1 MPRINKKNLGINI
14 LRQILKCNYLKMT
27 PKVVS
32 HGYDKTTG
40 KKLVENIFNTK
51 IIILGLFNFNHTRFI

>member
-1 MPRINKKNLGINI
+1 
-14 LRQILKCNYLKMT
+14 MT

-40 KKLVENIFNTK
+40 KKLVSRIYLIQK
-51 IIILGLFNFNHTRFI
+51 ILY